1 VRESNGVNDT
11 RKDSEGVDKTQMEG
25 LPVGGMEAGA
35 VAEAGSKQWAGKEE
49 TDQFHLAWTERD
61 LPAGVKAEITI

>member
-1 VRESNGVNDT
+1 
-11 RKDSEGVDKTQMEG
+11 MEG